1 MDSLLVTTTLKS
13 VEELNFKLM
22 IFCNE
27 ILSEMGLYQMRTLFI
42 DARVTLSSVIRK
54 PSVFVQP
61 SNLFSSS
68 HLLSL
73 PAPTS
78 SLTPKMDRVFFIAPS
93 TKAVIFTR
101 PLIILE
107 I

>member
-22 IFCNE
+22 IFCDE

-42 DARVTLSSVIRK
+42 DAHVTLSPVARN

-61 SNLFSSS
+61 SKLFSSS
-68 HLLSL
+68 HLLSF

-93 TKAVIFTR
+93 TKVVIFTR
-101 PLIILE
+101 PLIVLE

>member
-22 IFCNE
+22 IFYNE

-42 DARVTLSSVIRK
+42 DARVTLSSVIRN

-68 HLLSL
+68 NLLSL

-78 SLTPKMDRVFFIAPS
+78 SLTPKMDPFFYCS
-93 TKAVIFTR
+93 FH
-101 PLIILE
+101 
-107 I
+107 